1 MPVRET
7 EAIILRTYPLSEAD
21 KIVSFLAREEGRR
34 RGVAKN
40 ARRSVKRF
48 GASLERLSHV
58 RLRYFEQESRDL
70 VRIDSCE
77 LIQSFFEAQSD
88 YDSGVAASYIA
99 ELCEQL
105 LPEHEANDAF
115 FRLVLLVMNE
125 IRRGGGIWRPLTYFD
140 LWAVALGGILPSLD
154 ACSRCQHGFAAADTA
169 WFRYESHGLRCKVCR
184 SEDSWTLS
192 AESRSLARRM
202 LQKSLLDIPPEG
214 WTKSRGEDLRRFL
227 GHEIEKHLERKLV
240 TRPLLEG
247 LT

>member
-21 KIVSFLAREEGRR
+21 KIVSFLSRGGGRI
-34 RGVAKN
+34 RGVARN

-70 VRIDSCE
+70 VRLESCE
-77 LIQSFFEAQSD
+77 IVQSFFATQSD
-88 YDSGVAASYIA
+88 YDAGVAASYIA

-105 LPEHEANDAF
+105 LPEREANDPF

-125 IRRGGGIWRPLTYFD
+125 IRRKGRIWRPLTYFD
-140 LWAVALGGILPSLD
+140 LWAVTLGGFLPRLD
-154 ACSRCQHGFAAADTA
+154 ACSRCQGPIETNENA
-169 WFRYESHGLRCKVCR
+169 WFRYESHGLRCKLCR
-184 SEDSWTLS
+184 AEGSWTLGG
-192 AESRSLARRM
+192 ESRTLARSM
-202 LQKSLLDIPPEG
+202 LERSLLEIPDEG
-214 WTKSRGEDLRRFL
+214 WTKSRAEDLRRFL

>member
-7 EAIILRTYPLSEAD
+7 EAIILRTFPLGEAD
-21 KIVSFLAREEGRR
+21 KIVSFLSREGGRR

-48 GASLERLSHV
+48 GASLELLSHV
-58 RLRYFEQESRDL
+58 RIRYFEQESRDL
-70 VRIDSCE
+70 VRIESCE

-88 YDSGVAASYIA
+88 YDSGVAASYVA

-105 LPEHEANDAF
+105 LPEDEANDAY

-125 IRRGGGIWRPLTYFD
+125 IRQGGGIWRPLTYFD
-140 LWAVALGGILPSLD
+140 LWAVALGGFLPSLD
-154 ACSRCQHGFAAADTA
+154 SCSRCQHGFESGETA

-184 SEDSWTLS
+184 SESSWTLS
-192 AESRSLARRM
+192 TESRALARVM
-202 LQKSLLDIPPEG
+202 LQKSLRDIPREG
-214 WTKSRGEDLRRFL
+214 WNKSRGEDLRRFL
-227 GHEIEKHLERKLV
+227 GHEIEKHLERKLI